1 MANVLVMPKLG
12 LTMTEGTIAKWH
24 KKEGD
29 PVKAGEL
36 LYEVE
41 TDKLTNE
48 IEAKEE
54 GVLRRIIVAE
64 GDSVPC
70 LEPIAIIAGA
80 DEDISRLAGGNG
92 TGEVHGMAD
101 GKAGTFDQAEAGSV
115 NHNGNDQ
122 DLASKAVRAT
132 GERIIASPAAKKL
145 ASEKGLSLERI
156 LGSGPNGRITLK
168 DVEAFGASASAAAAA
183 MDASEVFVALSR
195 NDAIS
200 ADRIKAT
207 PVAGKMAADL
217 HVNLTELG
225 EAGKRTTKADVEAF
239 VKRGMQLQPQSERTA
254 AMSGMRK
261 VIAKRMSAS
270 HSTCPTVTYDISI
283 DMSALQTVKDGLKKE
298 NVKVSY
304 TDLLTYIA
312 ARTLPEFPLLNCSID
327 GENLIYKNYVN
338 MGIAVALPDG
348 LVVPVIKDVHVK
360 GVSEIS
366 RELISLSEDAKNGKL
381 APDALRGGTFTIT
394 NLGMFGI
401 ESFSP
406 IINLPEVA
414 ILGVNTIQMTQVY
427 ENGGFTAKPLMKVS
441 LTADHRAVD
450 GAVAAQFLARLKKKM
465 ENPYFLM
472 L

>member
-24 KKEGD
+24 KTEGD
-29 PVKAGEL
+29 PVKVGEL

-54 GVLRRIIVAE
+54 GVLRKIIVPE
-64 GDSVPC
+64 GESAAC

-80 DEDISRLAGGNG
+80 DEDITGLAGSTKPEEGQ
-92 TGEVHGMAD
+92 TAAAD
-101 GKAGTFDQAEAGSV
+101 DTDLNSPAGA
-115 NHNGNDQ
+115 
-122 DLASKAVRAT
+122 DLAQGLIRVP

-145 ASEKGLSLERI
+145 AIEKGVDLEKI
-156 LGSGPNGRITLK
+156 PGTGPNGRITLK
-168 DVEAFGASASAAAAA
+168 DVEVFGAASDAWNASAVQAA
-183 MDASEVFVALSR
+183 SALSSR
-195 NDAIS
+195 VSEEPAPRQKS
-200 ADRIKAT
+200 T
-207 PVAGKMAADL
+207 PMAEKIAADL
-217 HVNLTELG
+217 QVNLSEVS
-225 EAGKRTTKADVEAF
+225 EAGKRTTKADVMAF
-239 VKRGMQLQPQSERTA
+239 VQSDAQVQAQAQPERTA

-283 DMSALQTVKDGLKKE
+283 DMSALKSIKDGLKQE

-312 ARTLPEFPLLNCSID
+312 ARTLPEFPLMNCSVD
-327 GENLIYKNYVN
+327 GETLIYKNYVN
-338 MGIAVALPDG
+338 MAIAVALPDG
-348 LVVPVIKDVHVK
+348 LVVPVIRNAHLK

-366 RELISLSEDAKNGKL
+366 KELISLSEDAKNGKL
-381 APDALRGGTFTIT
+381 DPDALKGGTFTIT

>member
-29 PVKAGEL
+29 PVKAGDL

-54 GVLRRIIVAE
+54 GVLRKIIVPE
-64 GDSVPC
+64 GASAVC
-70 LEPIAIIAGA
+70 LDPIAIIAGA
-80 DEDISRLAGGNG
+80 DEDITGLAGSTKPEEGQTAAADD
-92 TGEVHGMAD
+92 TGLNSP
-101 GKAGTFDQAEAGSV
+101 AGV
-115 NHNGNDQ
+115 
-122 DLASKAVRAT
+122 DLAQGLIRVP

-145 ASEKGLSLERI
+145 AIEKGIDLEKI
-156 LGSGPNGRITLK
+156 PGTGPNGRITLK
-168 DVEAFGASASAAAAA
+168 DVEAFDATSDAWNASAVQAASAVSSQVSEDPAPRQKSTPMAEKIAAELQVRL
-183 MDASEVFVALSR
+183 SEVS
-195 NDAIS
+195 
-200 ADRIKAT
+200 
-207 PVAGKMAADL
+207 
-217 HVNLTELG
+217 
-225 EAGKRTTKADVEAF
+225 EAGKRTTKADVMAF
-239 VKRGMQLQPQSERTA
+239 VQSDAQVHAQPERTA

-261 VIAKRMSAS
+261 VIARRMSTS

-283 DMSALQTVKDGLKKE
+283 DMSALKSIKDGLKQE

-312 ARTLPEFPLLNCSID
+312 ARTLPEFPLMNCSVD
-327 GENLIYKNYVN
+327 GETLIYKNYVN

-348 LVVPVIKDVHVK
+348 LVVPVIRNAHLK

-366 RELISLSEDAKNGKL
+366 KELISLSEDAKNGKL
-381 APDALRGGTFTIT
+381 DPDALKGGTFTIT

>member
-1 MANVLVMPKLG
+1 
-12 LTMTEGTIAKWH
+12 MTEGTIAKWH
-24 KKEGD
+24 KQEGE
-29 PVKAGEL
+29 PVTAGEL

-54 GVLRRIIVAE
+54 GILRRIIVAE

-80 DEDISRLAGGNG
+80 DEDISGLAGSAGSEAENA
-92 TGEVHGMAD
+92 AD
-101 GKAGTFDQAEAGSV
+101 GEMEGTSSV
-115 NHNGNDQ
+115 VGADSVHRVGNDQ
-122 DLASKAVRAT
+122 DLATKAVRAP

-145 ASEKGLSLERI
+145 ALEKGTSLERI
-156 LGSGPNGRITLK
+156 PGSGPNGRITLK
-168 DVEAFGASASAAAAA
+168 DVEAFGASAS
-183 MDASEVFVALSR
+183 S
-195 NDAIS
+195 AIS

-207 PVAGKMAADL
+207 PVAEKMAADL
-217 HVNLTELG
+217 RVNLSELG

-239 VKRGMQLQPQSERTA
+239 VRRGMQQPSQSQSQSQSQSEQTS

-298 NVKVSY
+298 SVKVSY

-327 GENLIYKNYVN
+327 GEKLIYKNYVN
-338 MGIAVALPDG
+338 MGIAVALADG
-348 LVVPVIKDVHVK
+348 LVVPVIKDAHVK
-360 GVSEIS
+360 GVAEIS

-381 APDALRGGTFTIT
+381 APDALQGGTFTIT

-427 ENGGFTAKPLMKVS
+427 DNGGFTAKPMMRVS

>member
-24 KKEGD
+24 KTEGD

-48 IEAKEE
+48 IEAKE
-54 GVLRRIIVAE
+54 GGILRKIIVPAGE
-64 GDSVPC
+64 STAC

-80 DEDISRLAGGNG
+80 DEDI
-92 TGEVHGMAD
+92 TGLVGSTEPEGEKTAAE
-101 GKAGTFDQAEAGSV
+101 GKAAVEGAATNTSAGADPAQ
-115 NHNGNDQ
+115 GI
-122 DLASKAVRAT
+122 VRMP
-132 GERIIASPAAKKL
+132 GDRIVASPAAKKL
-145 ASEKGLSLERI
+145 AAEKGVGLERI
-156 LGSGPNGRITLK
+156 SGTGPNGRITLK
-168 DVEAFGASASAAAAA
+168 DVEAFDAASAAWNTSAVQAASA
-183 MDASEVFVALSR
+183 VSSQVSEDPAPRQKATPMAEKIAADLQVNLSDASE
-195 NDAIS
+195 
-200 ADRIKAT
+200 
-207 PVAGKMAADL
+207 AGR
-217 HVNLTELG
+217 
-225 EAGKRTTKADVEAF
+225 RTTKADVMAF
-239 VKRGMQLQPQSERTA
+239 VQSDAQAQAQPQSERTA
-254 AMSGMRK
+254 VMSGMRK

-270 HSTCPTVTYDISI
+270 HSACPTVTYDISI
-283 DMSALQTVKDGLKKE
+283 DMSALQSIKYGLKKE

-312 ARTLPEFPLLNCSID
+312 ARTLPEFPLMNCSVD
-327 GENLIYKNYVN
+327 GETLIYKNYVN

-348 LVVPVIKDVHVK
+348 LVVPVIKNAHLK

-366 RELISLSEDAKNGKL
+366 KELISLSEDAKNGKL
-381 APDALRGGTFTIT
+381 APDALKGGTFTIT